1 MLAAKRGWGSQSRLG
16 FHCLADNVTGHH
28 FGQAGRIAADI
39 CVLFGEHFAGVIVNQ
54 DVGLRIDLRY
64 TRDHSFDIQVIGMC
78 SRDKGCAKSRGER
91 QALHDT
97 SGKNG
102 IHGLN
107 YDIRDGIKK
116 SALL

>member
-1 MLAAKRGWGSQSRLG
+1 
-16 FHCLADNVTGHH
+16 
-28 FGQAGRIAADI
+28 
-39 CVLFGEHFAGVIVNQ
+39 
-54 DVGLRIDLRY
+54 
-64 TRDHSFDIQVIGMC
+64 MC